1 MTENKEVV
9 TLNEEKSW
17 EDALEKESWI
27 APLVDIYET
36 EEDFYLTAVM
46 PGVEKKDV
54 KIKMEDGNLILMG
67 RINFNEIIN
76 RKYVLK
82 ETESG
87 NYYRKFK
94 ISQSVDDSKINASY
108 ENGILI
114 VKLPKHER
122 IKPKNIEIK

>member
-1 MTENKEVV
+1 MTDNKEVV
-9 TLNEEKSW
+9 TVQEEKSW
-17 EDALEKESWI
+17 EEALENESWV

-36 EEDFYLTAVM
+36 EDDFYLTAVM

-54 KIKMEDGNLILMG
+54 KIKMEEGNLILMG
-67 RINFNEIIN
+67 RINYNETVN

-82 ETESG
+82 ESESG

-94 ISQSVDDSKINASY
+94 ISESVDNTKIDASF
-108 ENGILI
+108 ENGILN

>member
-9 TLNEEKSW
+9 TVKEEQSW
-17 EDALEKESWI
+17 EQALENESWV

-36 EEDFYLTAVM
+36 EDDFYLAAVM

-54 KIKMEDGNLILMG
+54 KIKMEEGNLILMG
-67 RINFNEIIN
+67 RINYNETIN

-82 ETESG
+82 ESETG

-94 ISQSVDDSKINASY
+94 ISNSVDDSKIDASF
-108 ENGILI
+108 ENGVLN

-122 IKPKNIEIK
+122 IKPKNIKIQ

>member
-1 MTENKEVV
+1 MTDNKEVV
-9 TLNEEKSW
+9 TVKEEKSW
-17 EDALEKESWI
+17 EEALEKESWV

-36 EEDFYLTAVM
+36 EDDFYLAAIM

-67 RINFNEIIN
+67 RINFNETVN

-82 ETESG
+82 ESETG

-94 ISQSVDDSKINASY
+94 ISESVDNTKIDASY
-108 ENGILI
+108 EYGILNI
-114 VKLPKHER
+114 KLPKHER